1 MTNSSTA
8 DGSLQ
13 TFGLSEFRPGQERV
27 IQALRAGR
35 SALAIFPTGAG
46 KSLCYQ
52 LPALEFDGLTI
63 VVSPLLSL
71 MKDQVDALRSKGL
84 SAERL
89 DSTLGLDETRRVAQ
103 AVRAGTV
110 KLLYVSP
117 ERFSSERFRA
127 GMAGKKLSL
136 LAVDEAHCI
145 SEWGHNFRPDYL
157 KLASHA
163 KELRAERILALT
175 ATAPPKVAAEIA
187 VGFGIEAQDVVNLG
201 VYRPNLTI
209 HATPCTAKERPN
221 FLLDR
226 LRSRPRG
233 ATIVYATLQKTAEE
247 VARLLASQGLPA
259 RAYHGGMKPE
269 EREAV
274 QDWFIGRPD
283 AVVAATIAFGM
294 GIDKADLRY
303 VYHYNLPKAVENY
316 TQEIGRAGRDGEP
329 ATCEIFSAADDVT
342 TLENFAYGDTP
353 TAAAVEGMLRE
364 AFDSGDEIELS
375 MYDLSGA
382 HDIRPLVAETLLVHL
397 ELAGML
403 EATGTKFAE
412 VQFVP
417 LRSSKEILEGMNAE
431 RSEFLRGVFKSARKA
446 SKWFRLDVDAAAAK
460 LNQPRQ
466 RIMTAL
472 DYLAERGDL
481 TLKTAGARQCYR
493 VLKRPQ
499 DRAALVELLLKG
511 FRDRERRDVERTRMM
526 FEFSQSPGCLHRR
539 LGDYFGEARESDC
552 GHCGWCLGERTEA
565 PTASAAR
572 DLARIPDAI
581 WSEPQSPALASSRQ
595 RTRFLCGI
603 ASPAAGRLKL
613 GRHPNFGALAEI
625 PFGTVMRKVQ
635 EMNRAPAPEGAG

>member
-1 MTNSSTA
+1 MTIAPTA
-8 DGSLQ
+8 NDALQ

-27 IQALRAGR
+27 IESLRAGR

-71 MKDQVDALRSKGL
+71 MKDQVDALRSKGV

-89 DSTLGLDETRRVAQ
+89 DSTLGLDETRRVGQ

-127 GMAGKKLSL
+127 NMAGRKLSL

-187 VGFGIEAQDVVNLG
+187 AGFSISAQDVVNLG
-201 VYRPNLTI
+201 VYRANLTL
-209 HATPCTAKERPN
+209 HATPCTAKDRPAL
-221 FLLDR
+221 LLDR

-233 ATIVYATLQKTAEE
+233 ATIVYTTLQKTAEE
-247 VARLLASQGLPA
+247 VARLLASAGLPA
-259 RAYHGGMKPE
+259 RAYHGGMKSE

-303 VYHYNLPKAVENY
+303 VYHFNLPKAVENY
-316 TQEIGRAGRDGEP
+316 TQEIGRAGRDGGP

-353 TAAAVEGMLRE
+353 TAAAVEGVLRE
-364 AFDSGDEIELS
+364 AFESGEEIELS
-375 MYDLSGA
+375 MYDLSRE

-403 EATGTKFAE
+403 TATGTKFAE
-412 VQFVP
+412 VQFAP
-417 LRSSKEILEGMNAE
+417 QRSSKEILDGMNPE
-431 RSEFLRGVFKSARKA
+431 RTDFLRGVFKSARKA
-446 SKWFRLDVDAAAAK
+446 SKWFHLDVDDAASK

-481 TLKTAGARQCYR
+481 TLKTAGARQCFR
-493 VLKRPQ
+493 VLKRPE
-499 DRAALVELLLKG
+499 DRAALVESLLKG

-526 FEFSQSPGCLHRR
+526 FEFSQGPGCLHRR
-539 LGDYFGEARESDC
+539 LGDYFGETRERDC

-565 PTASAAR
+565 PTASAPR
-572 DLARIPDAI
+572 NLAVVPDAV
-581 WSEPQSPALASSRQ
+581 WSEPQSPALASARQ

-603 ASPAAGRLKL
+603 ASPAASRLKL
-613 GRHPNFGALAEI
+613 ARHPNFGALAEI
-625 PFGTVMRKVQ
+625 PFGTVMRKLQ
-635 EMNRAPAPEGAG
+635 ELNRAPPPEGAG